1 MYLSK
6 TVSLTVL
13 SLLSS
18 ALAQT
23 YTSCNPM
30 EKECPP
36 DTALGVNNYTI
47 DFTKS
52 IMTDRVWNWTAGSA
66 DYGDQGAEFT
76 IAKRGDAPTVQTNFY
91 LFFGQVE
98 VWLKAAPGKGVV
110 SSIVL
115 ESNDL
120 DEVDWE
126 WIGPN
131 NTYVQTNYFGK
142 GNTTTYDR
150 SRIHEVDDAQGKFHN
165 YTVDW
170 SAEKL
175 EWFIDGQS
183 IRVLN
188 YADANGGHNFPQTP
202 CNVRLGIW
210 AGGDPKNPQGTIDW
224 AGGEIDYSKSYTMNV
239 QSVRVHDAST
249 GTQYVYGDRSGSW
262 ESIKV
267 LNDTKPL
274 KLDGENSSSTSQT
287 VKQKWNGLAPTTKYI
302 IGGVVGGVALLAIA
316 IFTFCCVRQRRAGKH
331 EKLIEDAKYEK
342 NAAEVL
348 AYRADMSRM
357 RNEMYKQ
364 QAQVHV
370 SPMVGGGMGA
380 TLQHQQSQPMMAGM
394 RSPSP
399 GYGYAQGGGG
409 GMNSYG
415 RGYQKY

>member
-1 MYLSK
+1 MK
-6 TVSLTVL
+6 
-13 SLLSS
+13 
-18 ALAQT
+18 
-23 YTSCNPM
+23 
-30 EKECPP
+30 KDCPP
-36 DTALGVNNYTI
+36 DTALGVSNYTI

-52 IMTDRVWNWTAGSA
+52 IMSDRVWNWTAGSA
-66 DYGDQGAEFT
+66 EYGDKGAEFT
-76 IAKRGDAPTVQTNFY
+76 INKRGDAPTVQTNFY
-91 LFFGQVE
+91 IFFGQVE
-98 VWLKAAPGKGVV
+98 VWLKAAPGKGIV

-115 ESNDL
+115 ESDDL

-142 GNTTTYDR
+142 GNTTTFDR

-170 SAEKL
+170 TAEKL

-224 AGGEIDYSKSYTMNV
+224 AGGETDYSHSYTMNV
-239 QSVRVHDAST
+239 QSVRVRDAST

-262 ESIKV
+262 QSIKALKYV
-267 LNDTKPL
+267 LTFPTNHQVWVQLLTLLVFSFSDTKPL
-274 KLDGENSSSTSQT
+274 KLDGDNSGSTSQS

-302 IGGVVGGVALLAIA
+302 IGGVVAGVALLAIL
-316 IFTFCCVRQRRAGKH
+316 IFAFCCIRQRRAGKH

-342 NAAEVL
+342 NTAEVL

-370 SPMVGGGMGA
+370 TPMMGNSGA

-399 GYGYAQGGGG
+399 GYGYTQGGG

-415 RGYQKY
+415 RGYQRY